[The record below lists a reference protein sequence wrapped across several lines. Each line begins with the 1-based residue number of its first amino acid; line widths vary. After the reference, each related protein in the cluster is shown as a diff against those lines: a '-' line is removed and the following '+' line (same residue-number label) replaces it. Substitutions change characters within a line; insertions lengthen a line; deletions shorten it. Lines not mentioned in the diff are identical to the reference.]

1 MQIGVIGTGYVGLVA
16 GVCLADAGN
25 LVTCVDSDPEKV
37 RALHRGEIPI
47 YEPGLGGLLHRSQ
60 REHRI
65 TFTTDHS
72 EAVRGADV
80 VFVAVGTPEG
90 PDGAPDLSYLQ
101 AAVKDVVAA
110 ADGPLVLVLKS
121 TVPVGTA
128 AWVKGIIAEITKYP
142 LHVVNNPEFLKEGDA
157 MDDFLRPD
165 RVVVGC
171 DSDEAWKVMQEI
183 YAPFVRSG
191 KPVLRMSNEA
201 AEITKYAANA
211 MLATRISFMNEV
223 SRLCD
228 KLGVDV
234 EEVRKG
240 VGTDSRIGSAFL
252 YAGCGY
258 GGSCFPKDTQAFLHT
273 GRQHGIPMEIVEAA
287 ERVNDAQK
295 LVIFEKV
302 KVLFGADLK
311 GKRFALWGLA
321 FKPQTDDVREAP
333 ALVVAR
339 ELVRAGAE
347 VVGVDPEGS
356 ANFAKACEVEIQYA
370 DDPYEAATGADAVLL
385 LTEWNEY
392 RSPDLKRL
400 KGLMKSPVFLDGRN
414 ILDPVKTEAAGFTYR
429 GIGRGNGGL
438 AADARAADA
447 TSSG

>member
-16 GVCLADAGN
+16 GVCLADTGN

-37 RALHRGEIPI
+37 HALQRGEVPI
-47 YEPGLGGLLHRSQ
+47 YEPGLAGIMHRSQ

-65 TFTTDHS
+65 TFTTDHA

-90 PDGAPDLSYLQ
+90 PDGAPDMSFLRE
-101 AAVKDVVAA
+101 AVRDVVKA

-128 AWVKGIIAEITKYP
+128 AWVRTQIAELAKYP
-142 LHVVNNPEFLKEGDA
+142 VHVVNNPEFLKEGDA

-165 RVVVGC
+165 RVVIGT

-183 YAPFVRSG
+183 YQPFVRSG
-191 KPVLRMSNEA
+191 KPIIRMSNEA

-223 SRLCD
+223 AKLCD

-240 VGTDSRIGSAFL
+240 VGTDSRIGPAFL

-273 GRQHGIPMEIVEAA
+273 GRQNGLTMEIVEAA
-287 ERVNDAQK
+287 ERVNDRQK
-295 LVIFEKV
+295 EVIVAKV
-302 KVLFGADLK
+302 KDLFGEDLS

-339 ELVRAGAE
+339 ELVKAGAE
-347 VVGVDPEGS
+347 VVGTDPEGR
-356 ANFAKACEVEIQYA
+356 ANFKRACEVEIEYS

-392 RSPDLKRL
+392 RQPDLKRL
-400 KGLMKSPVFLDGRN
+400 KGLMRSPVFLDGRN
-414 ILDPVKTEAAGFTYR
+414 VLDPAKAAAAGFEYR
-429 GIGRGNGGL
+429 GIGRGNGGVTANRTS
-438 AADARAADA
+438 AAKA
-447 TSSG
+447 

>member
-25 LVTCVDSDPEKV
+25 LVTCVDSDPSKV
-37 RALHRGEIPI
+37 TALHRGEIPI
-47 YEPGLGGLLHRSQ
+47 YEPGLAGILHRSQ

-65 TFTTDHS
+65 TFTTDHT

-90 PDGAPDLSYLQ
+90 PDGAPILTYLEE
-101 AAVKDVVAA
+101 AVMDVVRA

-128 AWVKGIIAEITKYP
+128 EWLKGIVAQFAKHPMY
-142 LHVVNNPEFLKEGDA
+142 VVNNPEFLKEGDA

-165 RVVVGC
+165 RVVIGT
-171 DSDEAWKVMQEI
+171 DSDEAWAVMQEI

-191 KPVLRMSNEA
+191 KPIIRMSNEA
-201 AEITKYAANA
+201 AEITKYASNA

-223 SRLCD
+223 ARLCD

-240 VGTDSRIGSAFL
+240 VGTDSRIGPAFL

-273 GRQHGIPMEIVEAA
+273 GKQHGLPMAIVEAA
-287 ERVNDAQK
+287 ELVNDQQK

-302 KVLFGADLK
+302 KGLFGEDLK

-339 ELVRAGAE
+339 ALVEAGAE
-347 VVGVDPEGS
+347 VVGVDPEGKT
-356 ANFAKACEVEIQYA
+356 NFAKACEVTIEYA

-392 RSPDLKRL
+392 RSPDLERL
-400 KGLMKSPVFLDGRN
+400 KGLMRGATFLDGRN
-414 ILDPVKTEAAGFTYR
+414 ILDPAKVEAAGFTYR
-429 GIGRGNGGL
+429 GIGRGNGGVE
-438 AADARAADA
+438 ADTASADAA
-447 TSSG
+447 SSS

>member
-1 MQIGVIGTGYVGLVA
+1 MRIGVIGTGYVGLVA

-47 YEPGLGGLLHRSQ
+47 YEPGLSSLLQRSQ

-72 EAVRGADV
+72 EAVRGAEV

-90 PDGAPDLSYLQ
+90 PDGAPDLSYLRS
-101 AAVKDVVAA
+101 AVKDVVAA

-128 AWVKGIIAEITKYP
+128 AWVKGIIAEVTKYP
-142 LHVVNNPEFLKEGDA
+142 VHVVNNPEFLKEGDA

-165 RVVVGC
+165 RVVIGC
-171 DSDEAWKVMQEI
+171 DSDEAWKVMEEVYQ
-183 YAPFVRSG
+183 PFVRSG
-191 KPVLRMSNEA
+191 KPILRMSNEA
-201 AEITKYAANA
+201 AEITKYASNA

-223 SRLCD
+223 ANLCD
-228 KLGVDV
+228 RLGVDV
-234 EEVRKG
+234 EEVRRG
-240 VGTDSRIGSAFL
+240 VGTDSRIGTAFL

-273 GRQHGIPMEIVEAA
+273 GRQHGLPMEIVEAA
-287 ERVNDAQK
+287 EHVNDLQK
-295 LVIFEKV
+295 LVVFEKV
-302 KVLFGADLK
+302 KSLFGEDLS
-311 GKRFALWGLA
+311 GKRFAIWGLA

-339 ELVRAGAE
+339 ALVRAGAE
-347 VVGVDPEGS
+347 VVGTDPEGRK
-356 ANFAKACEVEIQYA
+356 NFAVACEVEIEYA
-370 DDPYEAATGADAVLL
+370 ADPYEAATGADAVLL

-392 RSPDLKRL
+392 RTPDLER
-400 KGLMKSPVFLDGRN
+400 
-414 ILDPVKTEAAGFTYR
+414 
-429 GIGRGNGGL
+429 
-438 AADARAADA
+438 
-447 TSSG
+447 